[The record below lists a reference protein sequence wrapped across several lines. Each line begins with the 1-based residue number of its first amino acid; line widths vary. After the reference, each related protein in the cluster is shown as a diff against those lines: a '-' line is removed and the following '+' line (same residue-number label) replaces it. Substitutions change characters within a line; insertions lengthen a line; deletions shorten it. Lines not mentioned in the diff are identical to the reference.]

1 MSFKWK
7 KKTFDKMDEIIE
19 AALALTGAEQ
29 QDFVKAY
36 CESGAYARS
45 NIGYFSGYYDNARRA
60 EICKVFG
67 TSHPIFGTDPVT
79 PDEAFELDKKF
90 GEASKGAGK

>member
-7 KKTFDKMDEIIE
+7 NREFKLMDEIIE
-19 AALALTGAEQ
+19 AGLSLKGEEQ
-29 QDFVKAY
+29 QAFVKAY
-36 CESGAYARS
+36 CETGMHARG
-45 NIGYFSGYYDNARRA
+45 NVGYFSGYYDNAKRA

-79 PDEAFELDKKF
+79 PDEAFELGKKF